1 MESGLGIQTVSNR
14 HSLPA
19 YSFAFRNPIPAYKR
33 FGPGPAAYGASS
45 SIGTRACDGV
55 KKNAPIY
62 KFGTDKTREKA
73 GTERAT
79 EPSPSDY
86 QNFHKQTPGHY
97 QVSRHRTAPASS
109 FGLKPPPSKSLYSG
123 PGPNSY
129 NTTWNRTT
137 SRKNTPAYGFGTST
151 REKPRSKARDRSP
164 GKALPE
170 PGPITYS
177 PQAEKWKSRVPAYT
191 LSGWN
196 PHEQIKTPTASAPT
210 ACRTDDSMG
219 KQINGYQR
227 SSPSF
232 SFGVRFKLP
241 EEKENT
247 PGPGKM
253 QQYSTATGNHPTD
266 ELFSS
271 RCS

>member
-137 SRKNTPAYGFGTST
+137 SRKNTAAYGFGTST

-177 PQAEKWKSRVPAYT
+177 PQAEKWKVCLRSEHHLLGLRV
-191 LSGWN
+191 
-196 PHEQIKTPTASAPT
+196 
-210 ACRTDDSMG
+210 
-219 KQINGYQR
+219 KQFLYAAKG
-227 SSPSF
+227 PSLHAL
-232 SFGVRFKLP
+232 RM
-241 EEKENT
+241 E
-247 PGPGKM
+247 
-253 QQYSTATGNHPTD
+253 
-266 ELFSS
+266 SS
-271 RCS
+271 RTNKDTNRFRADRVSHR